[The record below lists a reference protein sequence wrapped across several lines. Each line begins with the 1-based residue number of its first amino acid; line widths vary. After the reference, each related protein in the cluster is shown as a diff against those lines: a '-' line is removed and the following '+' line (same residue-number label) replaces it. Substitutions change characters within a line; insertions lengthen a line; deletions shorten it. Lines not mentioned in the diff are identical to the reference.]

1 MIAQNWLARRPQHDD
16 NKGQSAEVVLGKT
29 NLLLAFLGLLF
40 FAVFCWFIPLLPEA
54 FALMLLVLPVLMVTS
69 RIWRS
74 RRGQLE
80 YGLMRH
86 PLRRNLRPYLVQGA
100 NHWLFLALCGA
111 VIWTGSFALVPAFD
125 GFLFGLPLPNRIPYP
140 PLLIGIGIGAVVMGG
155 LTVVPHR
162 RIQIATNV
170 LVAIGTV
177 FLAVQLVRIYTPAA
191 SPVTLDAPLA
201 GEWTVTAGGRSA
213 LLSHHYKDV
222 YEKHALDFVQLVNGR
237 AYDGDPKRAE
247 SWYGFGEPVLAP
259 ADGTVISVS
268 DVQQDEPVGA
278 FGELHGEGNNI
289 ILKIEDKR
297 YAMLSHLRQGSVR
310 VNVGDR
316 VRTGQPI
323 AAVGDSGNSLGPHLH
338 IQVQEDPEFDMR
350 RTRTLPITFSNVVLI
365 RNETESRPAEADLR
379 RGDCIRIES

>member
-40 FAVFCWFIPLLPEA
+40 FAVFCWLIPLLPEA

-100 NHWLFLALCGA
+100 NHWFFLALCGA

-155 LTVVPHR
+155 LTVVP
-162 RIQIATNV
+162 T
-170 LVAIGTV
+170 
-177 FLAVQLVRIYTPAA
+177 AA
-191 SPVTLDAPLA
+191 SRLLRTY
-201 GEWTVTAGGRSA
+201 WWRSA
-213 LLSHHYKDV
+213 RSFSPSNLC
-222 YEKHALDFVQLVNGR
+222 
-237 AYDGDPKRAE
+237 AY
-247 SWYGFGEPVLAP
+247 
-259 ADGTVISVS
+259 
-268 DVQQDEPVGA
+268 
-278 FGELHGEGNNI
+278 
-289 ILKIEDKR
+289 
-297 YAMLSHLRQGSVR
+297 
-310 VNVGDR
+310 
-316 VRTGQPI
+316 
-323 AAVGDSGNSLGPHLH
+323 
-338 IQVQEDPEFDMR
+338 
-350 RTRTLPITFSNVVLI
+350 TR
-365 RNETESRPAEADLR
+365 
-379 RGDCIRIES
+379 